1 MEVSDVA
8 KGLGPLGLELGVG
21 VGRCQKGGKA
31 SQEELGELRV
41 SSVDVNE

>member
-1 MEVSDVA
+1 MLPKD
-8 KGLGPLGLELGVG
+8 LGLWVLNLGWG

-41 SSVDVNE
+41 SSVDVDE